1 LLRTLSGVGKNLTA
15 NATRLLRSFNAAA
28 GGRAMVDLIRWG
40 SKEDCGARRLDS
52 YAAGA
57 MADQTQRARR
67 SAGKK
72 KPPTARGLGVQRSY
86 N

>member
-1 LLRTLSGVGKNLTA
+1 LLRTLSGVAKNLTA
-15 NATRLLRSFNAAA
+15 NATRLFRSFNAAA

-40 SKEDCGARRLDS
+40 LKEDCGR
-52 YAAGA
+52 GA
-57 MADQTQRARR
+57 WIATPRAPMQRSRR